1 MVYVNFFEDFLSEF
15 WCLLVFED
23 EFWVWLDCWD
33 DFWGW

>member
-1 MVYVNFFEDFLSEF
+1 MVYVNFFEDFGGEF